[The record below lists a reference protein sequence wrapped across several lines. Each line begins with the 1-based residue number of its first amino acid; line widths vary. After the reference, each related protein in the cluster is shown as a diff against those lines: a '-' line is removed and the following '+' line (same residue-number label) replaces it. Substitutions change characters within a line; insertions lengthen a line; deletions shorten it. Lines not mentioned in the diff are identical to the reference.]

1 MAKPEWGVKRQCASC
16 GVRFYD
22 LLRDPITCPEC
33 GAVFEVAA
41 LVRGKRTR
49 PSSGRAEA
57 VKKPEVGEAE
67 DLDLDVDLDEDD
79 AGDDDGAVLDDDDE
93 TADVVVPGAAAADD
107 ASDDDDAIEG
117 DDTVLLDDDDDD
129 LEDEALGD
137 FDSDVGEDEDDRR

>member
-1 MAKPEWGVKRQCASC
+1 MGKPEWGVKRQCASC

-49 PSSGRAEA
+49 PASGRAEA
-57 VKKPEVGEAE
+57 VKKPEVSEAE
-67 DLDLDVDLDEDD
+67 DLDVDLDDDD
-79 AGDDDGAVLDDDDE
+79 AGDDDGAVLDDDDDE
-93 TADVVVPGAAAADD
+93 TADVVVPGVAAADD
-107 ASDDDDAIEG
+107 AGDDDDAIEG